1 MSDMPPPPP
10 PPPPLGD
17 MPPPPPGFSPDGSG
31 SQSYSGA
38 NVWGADTGGR
48 AGFGNRLGGYLLD
61 GILYGVAIAV
71 PVVIGV
77 VMIVLSFS
85 DCYFETRGLTEE
97 LICPVGAPSGGLLAA
112 GIAVIVIGFLAVI
125 IMYVRALGR
134 TGQTWGR
141 RIVGNK
147 VIRVDN
153 GDVPGIGRAL
163 GRELFAWIIS
173 ANILY
178 LGYLWM
184 IWDKDRQTWHDKVAG
199 TIVVR
204 TR

>member
-10 PPPPLGD
+10 GQ
-17 MPPPPPGFSPDGSG
+17 GQQAHSPHGGTD
-31 SQSYSGA
+31 
-38 NVWGADTGGR
+38 VWGDDTNGR
-48 AGFGNRLGGYLLD
+48 VGFGNRLGGYLLD
-61 GILYGVAIAV
+61 ALLYGVAMLIPMYIGAFMIASSLFDCDLLFTNFECSGETDATRF
-71 PVVIGV
+71 IGG
-77 VMIVLSFS
+77 VLLG
-85 DCYFETRGLTEE
+85 TLG
-97 LICPVGAPSGGLLAA
+97 PLL
-112 GIAVIVIGFLAVI
+112 VI
-125 IMYVRALGR
+125 IVYLWALGR

-163 GRELFAWIIS
+163 GRELFAWIVS
-173 ANILY
+173 ASILY

-184 IWDKDRQTWHDKVAG
+184 IWDDDRQTWHDKVAG

-204 TR
+204 SR

>member
-10 PPPPLGD
+10 PPGQ
-17 MPPPPPGFSPDGSG
+17 GQQG
-31 SQSYSGA
+31 YGA
-38 NVWGADTGGR
+38 QGGADVWGDDTNGR
-48 AGFGNRLGGYLLD
+48 AGFGNRLGNYLLD
-61 GILYGVAIAV
+61 ALLYGVAMLI
-71 PVVIGV
+71 PMYIGGFMV
-77 VMIVLSFS
+77 ASSLFACDFFFAALAECSGEVDATRFVGGVALGTLGPLLVMI
-85 DCYFETRGLTEE
+85 G
-97 LICPVGAPSGGLLAA
+97 
-112 GIAVIVIGFLAVI
+112 
-125 IMYVRALGR
+125 YVVQLGR

-163 GRELFAWIIS
+163 GRELFAWIVS
-173 ANILY
+173 ASILY

-184 IWDKDRQTWHDKVAG
+184 IWDDDRQTWHDKVAG

-204 TR
+204 PR